1 MDTVSQV
8 AAGHAELADEL
19 RRRGVKY
26 AMGGWIDVL
35 GRSKSK
41 IVPVDH
47 LPQLLAGS
55 ERYTPRGMGGIGVM
69 TPHEDEC
76 VALPDVSTLQ
86 VFPWDGRFAW
96 MAADLSYGGRE
107 PFALCPRSALKRQ
120 LARAADAGYTVN
132 LGVETEFYAFTADS
146 VDAPPRIGEPAGYLR
161 PAARS
166 GALRPT
172 PAYDTVSTLDAMP
185 FLDRMADCMRDLGFG
200 LFSFDHEGGDGQF
213 EFDFAYD
220 EALRMADRISLFR
233 IMARAVAQEFGL
245 IATFMPKPYTGGW
258 GSGHHSNM
266 SLADVS
272 TGENLF
278 REAGQDGAGGP
289 DGTGGWTELTYA
301 FVAGILRHARAIAAV
316 ATPTVNS
323 YKRLTARLR
332 DGEIS
337 WAPIWASYGDN
348 NRSCMIRLPANRPAI
363 ENRAVDSAAN
373 TYLATA
379 LIVAA
384 GLEGIEKNL
393 HPGEPVTSQTYD
405 WQAPPP
411 GATRL
416 PRTLLEAI
424 EAFAEDPLVHE
435 VFAPQFVTEYTAMKN
450 EEWDSYHAE
459 VTDWERTRYLLNL

>member
-1 MDTVSQV
+1 MDTVTEV
-8 AAGHAELADEL
+8 TGRHAELAAEL
-19 RRRGVKY
+19 RRQGVKY
-26 AMGGWIDVL
+26 VMGGWIDVL

-76 VALPDVSTLQ
+76 VAIPDESTLQ
-86 VFPWDGRFAW
+86 VFPWDRRFAW
-96 MAADLSYGGRE
+96 MAADLSFGGRE
-107 PFALCPRSALKRQ
+107 PFALCPRSALKAQ
-120 LARAADAGYTVN
+120 LAKAAAAGYTVN
-132 LGVETEFYAFTADS
+132 LGVETEFYAFAADS
-146 VDAPPRIGEPAGYLR
+146 ADGPPPAGQPAGYLR
-161 PAARS
+161 PMARS

-172 PAYDTVSTLDAMP
+172 PAYDTVSTLDAIP
-185 FLDRMADCMRDLGFG
+185 FLDRMADCMSELGFG

-220 EALRMADRISLFR
+220 EALRMSDKISLFR
-233 IMARAVAQEFGL
+233 IMAREVAKEFGL
-245 IATFMPKPYTGGW
+245 LATFMPKPYTGSW
-258 GSGHHSNM
+258 GSGHHANM
-266 SLADVS
+266 SLADVK

-278 REAGQDGAGGP
+278 RAPGTDGQA
-289 DGTGGWTELTYA
+289 GWTELTYS
-301 FVAGILRHARAIAAV
+301 FVAGILKHARSIAAV

-348 NRSCMIRLPANRPAI
+348 NRSCMIRLPRNRPAI
-363 ENRAVDSAAN
+363 ENRAVDAAAN

-405 WQAPPP
+405 WQTPP
-411 GATRL
+411 ANAARL

-424 EAFAEDPLVHE
+424 DAFAEDPLVHDT
-435 VFAPQFVTEYTAMKN
+435 FAPQFISEYVAMKN
-450 EEWDSYHAE
+450 EEWDAYHAE
-459 VTDWERTRYLLNL
+459 VTDWERSQYLLNL

>member
-1 MDTVSQV
+1 MDTVAEV
-8 AAGHAELADEL
+8 AAAHAELAGDL
-19 RRRGVKY
+19 SRRGVKY
-26 AMGGWIDVL
+26 VMGGWIDVL

-41 IVPVDH
+41 IVPIGH

-76 VALPDVSTLQ
+76 VAMPDVSTLQ

-120 LARAADAGYTVN
+120 LGRAASAGYTVN
-132 LGVETEFYAFTADS
+132 LGIETEFYAFAAESAD
-146 VDAPPRIGEPAGYLR
+146 EPAQPGQPGGYLR
-161 PAARS
+161 PMAPS

-172 PAYDTVSTLDAMP
+172 PAYDTVSTLDAAP
-185 FLDRMADCMRDLGFG
+185 FLDRMADCMNELGFG

-213 EFDFAYD
+213 EFDFAHD

-233 IMARAVAQEFGL
+233 IMARQVAQEFGL
-245 IATFMPKPYTGGW
+245 TATFMPKPYTGSW

-266 SLADVS
+266 SLADVN

-278 REAGQDGAGGP
+278 REIRP
-289 DGTGGWTELTYA
+289 DGSTGWSELTYS
-301 FVAGILRHARAIAAV
+301 FVAGILQHARAIAAV

-348 NRSCMIRLPANRPAI
+348 NRSCMIRLPGNRPAI
-363 ENRAVDSAAN
+363 ENRGVDSAAN

-393 HPGEPVTSQTYD
+393 HPGEPVSSQTYD
-405 WQAPPP
+405 WQTPPP
-411 GATRL
+411 TATRL

-424 EAFAEDPLVHE
+424 DAFADDPLVHE
-435 VFAPQFVTEYTAMKN
+435 VFAPQFITDYVTMKN
-450 EEWDSYHAE
+450 EEWDAYHAE
-459 VTDWERTRYLLNL
+459 VTDWERSRYLLNL

>member
-1 MDTVSQV
+1 MDTVTEV
-8 AAGHAELADEL
+8 TPAHAELAGEL
-19 RRRGVKY
+19 SRRGVKY
-26 AMGGWIDVL
+26 VMGGWIDVL

-47 LPQLLAGS
+47 LPALLAGS

-76 VALPDVSTLQ
+76 VAIPDASTLQ

-96 MAADLSYGGRE
+96 MAADLSFGGRE
-107 PFALCPRSALKRQ
+107 PFALCPRSALKSQ
-120 LARAADAGYTVN
+120 LARAAAAGYAVN
-132 LGVETEFYAFTADS
+132 LGVETEFYAFTEDS
-146 VDAPPRIGEPAGYLR
+146 VDGPPPQGQPAGYLR
-161 PAARS
+161 PMARS

-172 PAYDTVSTLDAMP
+172 PAYDTVSTLDAIP
-185 FLDRMADCMRDLGFG
+185 FLDRMADCMSELNFG

-220 EALRMADRISLFR
+220 EALRMADKISLFR
-233 IMARAVAQEFGL
+233 IMAREVAREFGL
-245 IATFMPKPYTGGW
+245 LATFMPKPYTGSW
-258 GSGHHSNM
+258 GSGHHANM
-266 SLADVS
+266 SLADVN

-278 REAGQDGAGGP
+278 RETGP
-289 DGTGGWTELTYA
+289 DGSAGWSELTYS
-301 FVAGILRHARAIAAV
+301 FVAGILKHARAIAAV

-348 NRSCMIRLPANRPAI
+348 NRSCMIRLPRNRPAI

-393 HPGEPVTSQTYD
+393 HPGEPVSGQTYD
-405 WQAPPP
+405 WQTPPAS
-411 GATRL
+411 ATRL
-416 PRTLLEAI
+416 PRTLVEAI
-424 EAFAEDPLVHE
+424 DAFADDPLVHDT
-435 VFAPQFVTEYTAMKN
+435 FAPQFISDYVTMKN
-450 EEWDSYHAE
+450 EEWDAYHAE
-459 VTDWERTRYLLNL
+459 VTDWERSRYLLNL

>member
-1 MDTVSQV
+1 MDTVTEV
-8 AAGHAELADEL
+8 TATHAELAGEL
-19 RRRGVKY
+19 SRRGVKY
-26 AMGGWIDVL
+26 VMGGWIDVL

-41 IVPVDH
+41 IVPVGH

-76 VALPDVSTLQ
+76 VALPDVTTLQ

-96 MAADLSYGGRE
+96 MAADLSFGGRE
-107 PFALCPRSALKRQ
+107 PFALCPRSALKNQ
-120 LARAADAGYTVN
+120 LARAAAAGYTVN
-132 LGVETEFYAFTADS
+132 LGVETEFYAFAADS
-146 VDAPPRIGEPAGYLR
+146 ADGPPPPGQPAGYLR
-161 PAARS
+161 PMARS

-172 PAYDTVSTLDAMP
+172 PAYDTVSTLDAIG
-185 FLDRMADCMRDLGFG
+185 FLDRMADCMNELNFG

-220 EALRMADRISLFR
+220 EALRMADKISLFR
-233 IMARAVAQEFGL
+233 IMAHEVAQEFGL
-245 IATFMPKPYTGGW
+245 LATFMPKPYTGSW
-258 GSGHHSNM
+258 GSGHHANM

-278 REAGQDGAGGP
+278 RQTGP
-289 DGTGGWTELTYA
+289 DGQAGWSELTYA
-301 FVAGILRHARAIAAV
+301 FVAGILKHARAIAAV

-348 NRSCMIRLPANRPAI
+348 NRSCMIRLPRNRPAI
-363 ENRAVDSAAN
+363 ENRGVDSAAN

-379 LIVAA
+379 LMVAA

-405 WQAPPP
+405 WQTPPAN
-411 GATRL
+411 ATRL
-416 PRTLLEAI
+416 PRTLVEAI
-424 EAFAEDPLVHE
+424 DAFADDPLVHE
-435 VFAPQFVTEYTAMKN
+435 TFAPQFISDYVAMKN
-450 EEWDSYHAE
+450 EEWDAYHAE
-459 VTDWERTRYLLNL
+459 VTDWERSRYLLNL

>member
-1 MDTVSQV
+1 MDTVTEV
-8 AAGHAELADEL
+8 AAAHAELAAGL
-19 RRRGVKY
+19 SRRGVKY

-47 LPQLLAGS
+47 LPRLLAGS

-76 VALPDVSTLQ
+76 VAIPDVSTLQ
-86 VFPWDGRFAW
+86 VFPWDTRFAW

-120 LARAADAGYTVN
+120 LARAADAGYRVN
-132 LGVETEFYAFTADS
+132 LGVETEFYAFAADS
-146 VDAPPRIGEPAGYLR
+146 LDQPRQGQPQHGQPAGYLR
-161 PAARS
+161 PMARS

-172 PAYDTVSTLDAMP
+172 PAYDTVSTLDATP
-185 FLDRMADCMRDLGFG
+185 FLDRMADCMSELGFG

-213 EFDFAYD
+213 EFDFAHD

-233 IMARAVAQEFGL
+233 IMARQVAQEFGL
-245 IATFMPKPYTGGW
+245 IATFMPKPYTGSW

-266 SLADVS
+266 SLDDVS

-278 REAGQDGAGGP
+278 RETLRDGSA
-289 DGTGGWTELTYA
+289 DWTGLA
-301 FVAGILRHARAIAAV
+301 LSFIAGILKHARSIAAV

-393 HPGEPVTSQTYD
+393 HPGEPASSQTYD
-405 WQAPPP
+405 WQAPPRN
-411 GATRL
+411 ATRL

-424 EAFAEDPLVHE
+424 DAFAEDPLVHE
-435 VFAPQFVTEYTAMKN
+435 VFAPQFIADYVAMKN
-450 EEWDSYHAE
+450 QEWDAYHAE
-459 VTDWERTRYLLNL
+459 VTDWERSQYLLNL

>member
-1 MDTVSQV
+1 MDTVAEIS
-8 AAGHAELADEL
+8 AAHAGLAGELSA
-19 RRRGVKY
+19 RGVKY

-41 IVPVDH
+41 IVPVEH

-76 VALPDVSTLQ
+76 VAIPDPSTLQ

-96 MAADLSYGGRE
+96 MAADLFYGGRE
-107 PFALCPRSALKRQ
+107 PFALCPRSALKSQ
-120 LARAADAGYTVN
+120 LARAADAGYRVN
-132 LGVETEFYAFTADS
+132 LGVETEFYAFAADS
-146 VDAPPRIGEPAGYLR
+146 VDTPPPKGQPDGYLR
-161 PAARS
+161 PMARS

-220 EALRMADRISLFR
+220 DALRMADRISLFR
-233 IMARAVAQEFGL
+233 IMAREVAREFGL
-245 IATFMPKPYTGGW
+245 IATFMPKPYTGSW

-266 SLADVS
+266 SLADLR

-278 REAGQDGAGGP
+278 RLDDSAG
-289 DGTGGWTELTYA
+289 WSELTYS
-301 FVAGILRHARAIAAV
+301 FVAGILAHARAIAAL

-363 ENRAVDSAAN
+363 ENRGVDSAAN

-384 GLEGIEKNL
+384 GLEGIQKNL
-393 HPGEPVTSQTYD
+393 HPGEPVSSQTYD
-405 WQAPPP
+405 WQAPPR
-411 GATRL
+411 GVTRL

-424 EAFAEDPLVHE
+424 DAFADDPLVHE
-435 VFAPQFVTEYTAMKN
+435 VFAPQFISDYSDMKN
-450 EEWDSYHAE
+450 AEWDAYHAE
-459 VTDWERTRYLLNL
+459 VTEWERSQYLLNL

>member
-8 AAGHAELADEL
+8 AAGHVELADEL
-19 RRRGVKY
+19 RQRGVKY

-41 IVPVDH
+41 IVPIGH

-76 VALPDVSTLQ
+76 VALPDLSTLQ
-86 VFPWDGRFAW
+86 VFPWDTRFAW

-132 LGVETEFYAFTADS
+132 LGIETEFYAFAANS
-146 VDAPPRIGEPAGYLR
+146 ADAPPRPGEPAGYLR
-161 PAARS
+161 PAAPT

-172 PAYDTVSTLDAMP
+172 PAYDTVSTLDAVG
-185 FLDRMADCMRDLGFG
+185 FLDRMADCMEALGFG

-213 EFDFAYD
+213 EFDFAHD

-233 IMARAVAQEFGL
+233 IMAHAVAQESGL
-245 IATFMPKPYTGGW
+245 TATFMPKPYTGGW
-258 GSGHHSNM
+258 GSGHHANM
-266 SLADVS
+266 SLADAS

-278 REAGQDGAGGP
+278 RETRADGAA
-289 DGTGGWTELTYA
+289 GWSELTYS
-301 FVAGILRHARAIAAV
+301 FVAGILKHARAIAAV

-393 HPGEPVTSQTYD
+393 HPGAPVTSQTYD
-405 WQAPPP
+405 WQAAPA

-416 PRTLLEAI
+416 PRTLLEAVD
-424 EAFAEDPLVHE
+424 AFAEDPLVHE

-459 VTDWERTRYLLNL
+459 VTDWERDRYLLNL

>member
-1 MDTVSQV
+1 MDTVTEV
-8 AAGHAELADEL
+8 TATHAELAGEL
-19 RRRGVKY
+19 SRRGVKY
-26 AMGGWIDVL
+26 VMGGWIDVL

-41 IVPVDH
+41 IVPVGH

-76 VALPDVSTLQ
+76 VALPDVTTLQ

-96 MAADLSYGGRE
+96 MAADLSFGGRE
-107 PFALCPRSALKRQ
+107 PFALCPRSALKNQ
-120 LARAADAGYTVN
+120 LARAAAAGYTVN
-132 LGVETEFYAFTADS
+132 LGVETEFYAFAADS
-146 VDAPPRIGEPAGYLR
+146 ADGPPPPGQPAGYLR
-161 PAARS
+161 PMARS

-172 PAYDTVSTLDAMP
+172 PAYDTVSTLDAIG
-185 FLDRMADCMRDLGFG
+185 FLDRMADCMNELNFG

-220 EALRMADRISLFR
+220 EALRMADKISLFR
-233 IMARAVAQEFGL
+233 IMAHEVAQEFGL
-245 IATFMPKPYTGGW
+245 LATFMPKPYTGSW
-258 GSGHHSNM
+258 GSGHHANM

-278 REAGQDGAGGP
+278 RQTGP
-289 DGTGGWTELTYA
+289 DGQAGWSELTYA
-301 FVAGILRHARAIAAV
+301 FVAGILKHARAIAAV

-348 NRSCMIRLPANRPAI
+348 NRSCMIRLPRNRPAI
-363 ENRAVDSAAN
+363 ENRGVDSAAN

-379 LIVAA
+379 LIIAA

-405 WQAPPP
+405 WQTPPP
-411 GATRL
+411 NATRL
-416 PRTLLEAI
+416 PRTLVEAI
-424 EAFAEDPLVHE
+424 DAFADDPLVHQT
-435 VFAPQFVTEYTAMKN
+435 FAPQFISDYVTMKN
-450 EEWDSYHAE
+450 EEWDAYHAE
-459 VTDWERTRYLLNL
+459 VTDWERSRYLLNL

>member
-1 MDTVSQV
+1 MDTVAEV
-8 AAGHAELADEL
+8 AAAHVELADEL
-19 RRRGVKY
+19 SRRGVKY

-41 IVPVDH
+41 IVPINH

-76 VALPDVSTLQ
+76 VAVPDASTLQ
-86 VFPWDGRFAW
+86 VLPWDDRFAW

-120 LARAADAGYTVN
+120 LAAAADAGYIVN
-132 LGVETEFYAFTADS
+132 LGVETEFYAFAADS
-146 VDAPPRIGEPAGYLR
+146 LDGPPPQGQPIGYLR
-161 PAARS
+161 PMARS

-172 PAYDTVSTLDAMP
+172 PAYDTLSTLDATP
-185 FLDRMADCMRDLGFG
+185 FLDRMADCMSDLGFG
-200 LFSFDHEGGDGQF
+200 VFSFDHEGGDGQF
-213 EFDFAYD
+213 EFDFAHD
-220 EALRMADRISLFR
+220 DALRTADRISLFR
-233 IMARAVAQEFGL
+233 IMAHQVAQEFGL
-245 IATFMPKPYTGGW
+245 IATFMPKPYTGSW

-266 SLADVS
+266 SLADVH

-278 REAGQDGAGGP
+278 REIGP
-289 DGTGGWTELTYA
+289 DGSAGWSELAYS
-301 FVAGILRHARAIAAV
+301 FVAGILKHARAIAAV

-332 DGEIS
+332 DGGIS

-348 NRSCMIRLPANRPAI
+348 NRSCMIRLPRNRPAI

-384 GLEGIEKNL
+384 GLQGIAKNL
-393 HPGEPVTSQTYD
+393 HPGDQISSQTYD
-405 WQAPPP
+405 WQTPPI

-424 EAFAEDPLVHE
+424 DAFAEDPLVHE
-435 VFAPQFVTEYTAMKN
+435 VFAPQFITDYVTMKN
-450 EEWDSYHAE
+450 EEWDAYHAE
-459 VTDWERTRYLLNL
+459 VTDWERSQYLLNL

>member
-1 MDTVSQV
+1 MDTVSEV
-8 AAGHAELADEL
+8 NAAHAELADDL
-19 RRRGVKY
+19 SRRGVKY
-26 AMGGWIDVL
+26 VMGGWIDVL

-41 IVPVDH
+41 IVPVGH
-47 LPQLLAGS
+47 LPAMLAGS

-76 VALPDVSTLQ
+76 VARPDASTLK
-86 VFPWDGRFAW
+86 VFPWDTRFAW
-96 MAADLSYGGRE
+96 MAADLSFGGRE
-107 PFALCPRSALKRQ
+107 PFALCPRSALKKQ
-120 LARAADAGYTVN
+120 LAKAADAGYRVN
-132 LGVETEFYAFTADS
+132 LGVETEFYAFAAGSADTAL
-146 VDAPPRIGEPAGYLR
+146 PPPGQPAGYLA
-161 PAARS
+161 PMARS

-185 FLDRMADCMRDLGFG
+185 FLDRMADCMNELDFG

-220 EALRMADRISLFR
+220 EALAMADKISLFR
-233 IMARAVAQEFGL
+233 IMAHEVAQEFGL
-245 IATFMPKPYTGGW
+245 LATFMPKPYTGSW

-278 REAGQDGAGGP
+278 RGTETGP
-289 DGTGGWTELTYA
+289 DGEPGWTELTYS
-301 FVAGILRHARAIAAV
+301 FVAGILKHARAIAAL
-316 ATPTVNS
+316 ANPTVNS

-337 WAPIWASYGDN
+337 WAPVWAAYGDN
-348 NRSCMIRLPANRPAI
+348 NRSCMIRLPRNRPAI

-384 GLEGIEKNL
+384 GMEGIEKNL

-405 WQAPPP
+405 WQTAPAS
-411 GATRL
+411 ATRL
-416 PRTLLEAI
+416 PRTLIEAI
-424 EAFAEDPLVHE
+424 DAFADDPLVHAT
-435 VFAPQFVTEYTAMKN
+435 FAPQLITDYVTMKN
-450 EEWDSYHAE
+450 EEWDAYHAE
-459 VTDWERTRYLLNL
+459 VTDWERDRYLLNL

>member
-1 MDTVSQV
+1 MDTVTEV
-8 AAGHAELADEL
+8 TAEHAELAAEL
-19 RRRGVKY
+19 SRRGVKY

-41 IVPVDH
+41 IVPIDH
-47 LPQLLAGS
+47 LPQLIAGS

-76 VALPDVSTLQ
+76 VAIPDVSTLQ

-107 PFALCPRSALKRQ
+107 PFALCPRSALKKQ
-120 LARAADAGYTVN
+120 LGRAADAGYTVN
-132 LGVETEFYAFTADS
+132 LGIETEFYAFTADS
-146 VDAPPRIGEPAGYLR
+146 AGVAGAAAGPPPPGQPAGYLT
-161 PAARS
+161 PMARS

-185 FLDRMADCMRDLGFG
+185 FLDRMADCMRELGFG

-213 EFDFAYD
+213 EFDFAHD

-233 IMARAVAQEFGL
+233 IMAREVAQSCGL
-245 IATFMPKPYTGGW
+245 IATFMPKPYTGSW
-258 GSGHHSNM
+258 GSGHHFNM
-266 SLADVS
+266 SLTDVS

-278 REAGQDGAGGP
+278 RSPSPDGP
-289 DGTGGWTELTYA
+289 DGWSELTYS
-301 FVAGILRHARAIAAV
+301 FVAGILKHAGSIAAV

-348 NRSCMIRLPANRPAI
+348 NRSCMIRLPRNRPAI
-363 ENRAVDSAAN
+363 ENRGVDSAAN

-393 HPGEPVTSQTYD
+393 HPGDPVSSQTYD

-424 EAFAEDPLVHE
+424 DAFAADPLVHS
-435 VFAPQFVTEYTAMKN
+435 VFAPGFVSDYVAMKN
-450 EEWDSYHAE
+450 EEWDAYHAE
-459 VTDWERTRYLLNL
+459 VTDWERAQYLLNL

>member
-8 AAGHAELADEL
+8 AADHAELADEL
-19 RRRGVKY
+19 SRNGVKY

-41 IVPVDH
+41 IVPIDH

-55 ERYTPRGMGGIGVM
+55 ERYTPRGMGGIGAM

-76 VALPDVSTLQ
+76 VALPDQATLQ
-86 VFPWDGRFAW
+86 VFPWDRRFAW

-120 LARAADAGYTVN
+120 LARAADAGYKVN

-146 VDAPPRIGEPAGYLR
+146 VGATPRPGEPAGYLR
-161 PAARS
+161 PGAAS

-185 FLDRMADCMRDLGFG
+185 FLDKMADCMTELGFG

-220 EALRMADRISLFR
+220 EALVMADRISLFR
-233 IMARAVAQEFGL
+233 IMAHAVAQECGL

-258 GSGHHSNM
+258 GSGHHYNL
-266 SLADVS
+266 SLEDAGSGD
-272 TGENLF
+272 NLF
-278 REAGQDGAGGP
+278 RAAAPEDGGAA
-289 DGTGGWTELTYA
+289 GWTELTYA
-301 FVAGILRHARAIAAV
+301 FTAGILKHARSIAAV
-316 ATPTVNS
+316 ANPTVNS
-323 YKRLTARLR
+323 YKRLAARLR

-348 NRSCMIRLPANRPAI
+348 NRSCLIRLGRQHLPGHGADRGGRPGGHQGEPAPGRADHQPDLRLEVPAGGRDPAAADAARGGRRVHRGPAGARGLRPAVRHRVQRD
-363 ENRAVDSAAN
+363 EVRGVGLLPRRGHRLGADAVPAQ
-373 TYLATA
+373 
-379 LIVAA
+379 
-384 GLEGIEKNL
+384 
-393 HPGEPVTSQTYD
+393 PVRT
-405 WQAPPP
+405 PPP
-411 GATRL
+411 R
-416 PRTLLEAI
+416 
-424 EAFAEDPLVHE
+424 
-435 VFAPQFVTEYTAMKN
+435 
-450 EEWDSYHAE
+450 
-459 VTDWERTRYLLNL
+459 

>member
-1 MDTVSQV
+1 MDTVNEV
-8 AAGHAELADEL
+8 TAAHAELAAEL
-19 RRRGVKY
+19 SRRGVKY
-26 AMGGWIDVL
+26 VMGGWIDVL

-41 IVPVDH
+41 MVPVEH
-47 LPQLLAGS
+47 LPALLAGS

-76 VALPDVSTLQ
+76 VAIPDLSTLQ

-96 MAADLSYGGRE
+96 MAADLSFGGRE
-107 PFALCPRSALKRQ
+107 PFALCPRSALKCQ
-120 LARAADAGYTVN
+120 LAKAASAGYTVN
-132 LGVETEFYAFTADS
+132 LGVETEFYAFTPDS
-146 VDAPPRIGEPAGYLR
+146 VDGPPRPGQPAGYLV
-161 PAARS
+161 PMTRS

-172 PAYDTVSTLDAMP
+172 PAYDTASTLDAIT
-185 FLDRMADCMRDLGFG
+185 FLDRMADCMSELNFG

-220 EALRMADRISLFR
+220 EALRMADKISLFR
-233 IMARAVAQEFGL
+233 IMARQVAQEFGL
-245 IATFMPKPYTGGW
+245 LATFMPKPYTGSW
-258 GSGHHSNM
+258 GSGHHANM
-266 SLADVS
+266 SLADVN

-278 REAGQDGAGGP
+278 RETGP
-289 DGTGGWTELTYA
+289 DGSAGWSELTYA
-301 FVAGILRHARAIAAV
+301 FVAGVLKHARSIAAV

-348 NRSCMIRLPANRPAI
+348 NRSCMIRLPRNRPAI

-384 GLEGIEKNL
+384 GIEGIEKNL
-393 HPGEPVTSQTYD
+393 HPGEPISSQTYD
-405 WQAPPP
+405 WQTPPP
-411 GATRL
+411 NATRL

-424 EAFAEDPLVHE
+424 DAFADDPLVHE
-435 VFAPQFVTEYTAMKN
+435 TFAPQLISDYVTMKN
-450 EEWDSYHAE
+450 QEWDAYHSE
-459 VTDWERTRYLLNL
+459 VTDWERSQYLLNL

>member
-1 MDTVSQV
+1 MDTVTDVS
-8 AAGHAELADEL
+8 ATHAELAAEL
-19 RRRGVKY
+19 SQRGVKY
-26 AMGGWIDVL
+26 VMGGWIDVL

-76 VALPDVSTLQ
+76 VALPDVATLQ
-86 VFPWDGRFAW
+86 VFPWDTRFAW
-96 MAADLSYGGRE
+96 MAADLSFGGRE

-120 LARAADAGYTVN
+120 LARAAAAGYTVN
-132 LGVETEFYAFTADS
+132 LGVETEFYAFAADS
-146 VDAPPRIGEPAGYLR
+146 ADGPPPPGQPAGYLR
-161 PAARS
+161 PMARS

-172 PAYDTVSTLDAMP
+172 PAYDTASTLDAVP
-185 FLDRMADCMRDLGFG
+185 FLDRMADCMSELNFG

-220 EALRMADRISLFR
+220 EALRMADKISLFR
-233 IMARAVAQEFGL
+233 IMARQVAQEFGL
-245 IATFMPKPYTGGW
+245 LATFMPKPYTGSW
-258 GSGHHSNM
+258 GSGHHANM
-266 SLADVS
+266 SLADVN

-278 REAGQDGAGGP
+278 RET
-289 DGTGGWTELTYA
+289 GTGGETGWSELTYA
-301 FVAGILRHARAIAAV
+301 FVAGILKHARAIAAV

-348 NRSCMIRLPANRPAI
+348 NRSCMIRLPRNRPAI
-363 ENRAVDSAAN
+363 ENRGVDSAAN

-379 LIVAA
+379 LMVAA

-405 WQAPPP
+405 WQTPPAN
-411 GATRL
+411 ATRL
-416 PRTLLEAI
+416 PRTLVEAI
-424 EAFAEDPLVHE
+424 DAFADDPLVHE
-435 VFAPQFVTEYTAMKN
+435 TFAPQFIADYVAMKN
-450 EEWDSYHAE
+450 EEWDAYHAE
-459 VTDWERTRYLLNL
+459 VTDWERSRYLLNL

>member
-1 MDTVSQV
+1 MDTVSPV
-8 AAGHAELADEL
+8 TADHAALADDL
-19 RRRGVKY
+19 SRQGVKY

-41 IVPVDH
+41 VVPIDH

-76 VALPDVSTLQ
+76 VALPDPATLR
-86 VFPWDGRFAW
+86 VFPWDRRFAW

-120 LARAADAGYTVN
+120 LARAADAGYLVN

-146 VDAPPRIGEPAGYLR
+146 VGAAPRAGEPAGYLR
-161 PAARS
+161 PMAAT

-185 FLDRMADCMRDLGFG
+185 FLDKMADCMQELGFG

-220 EALRMADRISLFR
+220 EALAMADRISLFR
-233 IMARAVAQEFGL
+233 IMAHAVAQESGL

-258 GSGHHSNM
+258 GSGHHYNL
-266 SLADVS
+266 SLADAGS
-272 TGENLF
+272 GDNRF
-278 REAGQDGAGGP
+278 RAAGDDDGGRS
-289 DGTGGWTELTYA
+289 GWTELTYA
-301 FVAGILRHARAIAAV
+301 FTAGILKHARSIAAV

-323 YKRLTARLR
+323 YKRLAARLR

-363 ENRAVDSAAN
+363 ENRGVDSAAN

-424 EAFAEDPLVHE
+424 DAFAEDPLVHE
-435 VFAPQFVTEYTAMKN
+435 VFAPRFVTEYTAMKN
-450 EEWDSYHAE
+450 EEWDAYHAE

>member
-1 MDTVSQV
+1 MDTVAEVS
-8 AAGHAELADEL
+8 AAHADLAGELSA
-19 RRRGVKY
+19 RGVKY

-41 IVPVDH
+41 IVPVEH

-76 VALPDVSTLQ
+76 VAIPDPSTLQ

-107 PFALCPRSALKRQ
+107 PFALCPRSALKSQ
-120 LARAADAGYTVN
+120 LARAADAGYRVN
-132 LGVETEFYAFTADS
+132 LGVETEFYAFAADS
-146 VDAPPRIGEPAGYLR
+146 VDTPPPKGQPDGYLR
-161 PAARS
+161 PMARS

-172 PAYDTVSTLDAMP
+172 PAYDTLSTLDAMP

-233 IMARAVAQEFGL
+233 IMAREVAREFGL
-245 IATFMPKPYTGGW
+245 IATFMPKPYTGSW

-266 SLADVS
+266 SLADLR

-278 REAGQDGAGGP
+278 RLDEEAG
-289 DGTGGWTELTYA
+289 WSELTYS
-301 FVAGILRHARAIAAV
+301 FVAGILAHARAIAAL

-363 ENRAVDSAAN
+363 ENRGVDSAAN

-384 GLEGIEKNL
+384 GLEGIQKNL
-393 HPGEPVTSQTYD
+393 HPGEPVSSQTYD
-405 WQAPPP
+405 WQAPPR
-411 GATRL
+411 GVTRL

-424 EAFAEDPLVHE
+424 DAFADDPLVHE
-435 VFAPQFVTEYTAMKN
+435 VFSPQFISDYAGMKN
-450 EEWDSYHAE
+450 AEWDAYHAE
-459 VTDWERTRYLLNL
+459 VTEWERSQYLLNL